1 MKRIALVGFGLLAG
15 SIASALKQA
24 KRPTVIRAVSS
35 PATLARARELELAD
49 EFFEYAQVEEW
60 SRDCDLILLCG
71 PILHILKT
79 IDALSHVKWAK
90 EAALSNGVA
99 GKDCAAGSNG
109 ANSIDAKLNGAACLV
124 SDIGSTKVEI
134 CRAGSKLPAP
144 FKFVGS
150 HPMAGS
156 EKRTCE
162 YNDPAIFE
170 NAYWFVCPP
179 EGTAESV
186 YAPLLELVK
195 FLGASAVVF
204 PPEHHDRTMAW
215 VSHMPQMLSSTLAAS
230 IPDRLLS
237 HNYQHYAG
245 RAFRDMTRIAASGWA
260 MWHDIAVTNRDET
273 VRALT
278 EVRDGVNATIEAMQ
292 KLDVVKD
299 GKPAGGSFDAT
310 RGSVAGGKCA
320 DRSDSLEE
328 IFKAGNEG
336 RASLFAPGRNAAA
349 AFFEI
354 TVPLKDKPGA
364 LLSVLQ
370 PLAEEG
376 LNIRDIELMKVRE
389 NVAGTLLIAF
399 KTEDEAARAVKLL
412 RYLGYEVKER

>member
-79 IDALSHVKWAK
+79 IDALSHVSWVN
-90 EAALSNGVA
+90 E
-99 GKDCAAGSNG
+99 
-109 ANSIDAKLNGAACLV
+109 KLNGAACLV

-134 CRAGSKLPAP
+134 CRAGSKLPVP

-230 IPDRLLS
+230 IPDRLLE

-299 GKPAGGSFDAT
+299 GRPAGGSFDAT

>member
-24 KRPTVIRAVSS
+24 KRPTIIRAVSS
-35 PATLARARELELAD
+35 PATLSRARELELAD
-49 EFFEYAQVEEW
+49 EFFEYGDVEQW
-60 SRDCDLILLCG
+60 SRDCDLILLCS

-79 IDALSHVKWAK
+79 IDALAHVKWAAQSGT
-90 EAALSNGVA
+90 EQSV
-99 GKDCAAGSNG
+99 
-109 ANSIDAKLNGAACLV
+109 CLV

-134 CRAGSKLPAP
+134 CKAGVKLPAP
-144 FKFVGS
+144 FRFVGS

-162 YNDPAIFE
+162 HNDPAIFE

-179 EGTAESV
+179 EGTEESAYAE
-186 YAPLLELVK
+186 LLQLVK
-195 FLGASAVVF
+195 FLGATPVVF

-215 VSHMPQMLSSTLAAS
+215 VSHMPQMLSSTLAGNL
-230 IPDRLLS
+230 PERLLK

-245 RAFRDMTRIAASGWA
+245 RAFRDMTRIAASGWG

-273 VRALT
+273 VRALG
-278 EVRDGVNATIEAMQ
+278 EVRDGLEKTIEAMNA
-292 KLDVVKD
+292 LDVVVD
-299 GKPAGGSFDAT
+299 GKPAAEDH
-310 RGSVAGGKCA
+310 A
-320 DRSDSLEE
+320 DGLEK

-336 RASLFAPGRNAAA
+336 RASLFAPGRNAGA
-349 AFFEI
+349 AFSEI
-354 TVPLKDKPGA
+354 TVQLKDKPGA
-364 LLSVLQ
+364 LLSVMQ

-389 NVAGTLLIAF
+389 NVAGTLLLAF
-399 KTEDEAARAVKLL
+399 KTPDEAARAVKIL

>member
-24 KRPTVIRAVSS
+24 KRPMVIRAVSS
-35 PATLARARELELAD
+35 PTTLKRARELELAD
-49 EFFEYAQVEEW
+49 EFFEYGQVEEW

-79 IDALSHVKWAK
+79 IDALSQVEWAK
-90 EAALSNGVA
+90 EAALSNGA
-99 GKDCAAGSNG
+99 SNSASSG
-109 ANSIDAKLNGAACLV
+109 DVCLV

-134 CRAGSKLPAP
+134 CRAGSKLPVP

-299 GKPAGGSFDAT
+299 GRPAGNDN
-310 RGSVAGGKCA
+310 
-320 DRSDSLEE
+320 SDSLEE

-336 RASLFAPGRNAAA
+336 RASLFAPGRNAAS

-364 LLSVLQ
+364 LLSVMQ

-376 LNIRDIELMKVRE
+376 LNMRDIELMKVRE

-399 KTEDEAARAVKLL
+399 KTQDEAARAVKLL
-412 RYLGYEVKER
+412 GYLGYEVKER

>member
-15 SIASALKQA
+15 SIASAIKQA
-24 KRPTVIRAVSS
+24 NRPTKIRAVSS

-49 EFFEYAQVEEW
+49 EFFEYGDVEEW
-60 SRDCDLILLCG
+60 SKDCDLILLCS

-79 IDALSHVKWAK
+79 IDALSHVSWVKDA
-90 EAALSNGVA
+90 A
-99 GKDCAAGSNG
+99 GKNATGNV
-109 ANSIDAKLNGAACLV
+109 CLV

-134 CRAGSKLPAP
+134 CKAGVKLPAP
-144 FKFVGS
+144 FRFVGS

-162 YNDPAIFE
+162 FNDPAIFE

-179 EGTAESV
+179 EGTPENV
-186 YAPLLELVK
+186 YTELLDLVK
-195 FLGASAVVF
+195 FLGATPVVF

-215 VSHMPQMLSSTLAAS
+215 VSHMPQMLSSTLAGNL
-230 IPDRLLS
+230 PERLLK

-245 RAFRDMTRIAASGWA
+245 RAFRDMTRIAASGWG

-273 VRALT
+273 VRALG
-278 EVRDGVNATIEAMQ
+278 EVRDGLNETIEAMNAL
-292 KLDVVKD
+292 KVVTD
-299 GKPAGGSFDAT
+299 GKPAGGSFNACEKSADGKSADCSDA
-310 RGSVAGGKCA
+310 
-320 DRSDSLEE
+320 LEK
-328 IFKAGNEG
+328 IFKAGNDG
-336 RASLFAPGRNAAA
+336 RASLFAPGRNAGA
-349 AFFEI
+349 AFSEI

-364 LLSVLQ
+364 LLSVMQ

-389 NVAGTLLIAF
+389 NVAGTLLLAF
-399 KTEDEAARAVKLL
+399 KTPDEASRAVKLL
-412 RYLGYEVKER
+412 RYLGYDVKER

>member
-24 KRPTVIRAVSS
+24 KSKTVIRAVSS

-79 IDALSHVKWAK
+79 IDALAHVSWVK
-90 EAALSNGVA
+90 EFASGAA
-99 GKDCAAGSNG
+99 GKDCAA
-109 ANSIDAKLNGAACLV
+109 KLNGATCLV

-134 CRAGSKLPAP
+134 CKAGVKLPVP
-144 FKFVGS
+144 FRFVGS

-162 YNDPAIFE
+162 FNDPAIFE

-179 EGTAESV
+179 EGTAENV
-186 YAPLLELVK
+186 YAPLLDLVK

-299 GKPAGGSFDAT
+299 GKPADGD
-310 RGSVAGGKCA
+310 K
-320 DRSDSLEE
+320 SDSLEG
-328 IFKAGNEG
+328 IFKAGNAG

-349 AFFEI
+349 AFFEV

>member
-24 KRPTVIRAVSS
+24 KSKTVIRAVSS
-35 PATLARARELELAD
+35 PATLKRAREMELAD
-49 EFFEYAQVEEW
+49 EFFEYGQVEEW

-79 IDALSHVKWAK
+79 IDALAHVKWAV
-90 EAALSNGVA
+90 NG
-99 GKDCAAGSNG
+99 AAG
-109 ANSIDAKLNGAACLV
+109 LNGDAGLNGACLV

-134 CRAGSKLPAP
+134 CKAGSKLPAP

-162 YNDPAIFE
+162 FHDPAIFE

-179 EGTAESV
+179 EGTAENV

-215 VSHMPQMLSSTLAAS
+215 VSHMPQMLSSTLAGNLPA
-230 IPDRLLS
+230 RLLD

-273 VRALT
+273 VRALK
-278 EVRDGVNATIEAMQ
+278 EVRDGVTKTIEAMDA
-292 KLDVVKD
+292 LDVVQD
-299 GKPAGGSFDAT
+299 GKPAGGSFDA
-310 RGSVAGGKCA
+310 GEKCA
-320 DRSDSLEE
+320 DRSDALEK

>member
-15 SIASALKQA
+15 SIAAAVKQA
-24 KRPTVIRAVSS
+24 GLPTVIRAVSS
-35 PATLARARELELAD
+35 SATLKRARELELAD
-49 EFFEYAQVEEW
+49 EFFEYGETEKWA
-60 SRDCDLILLCG
+60 RDCDLILLCS
-71 PILHILKT
+71 PILHILGT
-79 IDALSHVKWAK
+79 IEFLKKVSW
-90 EAALSNGVA
+90 
-99 GKDCAAGSNG
+99 AGSG
-109 ANSIDAKLNGAACLV
+109 KACLV

-134 CRAGSKLPAP
+134 CKAGMSLPAP
-144 FKFVGS
+144 FRFVGS

-162 YNDPAIFE
+162 FNDPAIFE

-179 EGTAESV
+179 EGTEKDV

-195 FLGASAVVF
+195 FLGATPVVF

-230 IPDRLLS
+230 LPERLLK

-245 RAFRDMTRIAASGWA
+245 RAFRDMTRIAASGWG

-273 VRALT
+273 VRALG
-278 EVRDGVNATIEAMQ
+278 EVRDGIDKTIAAMNN
-292 KLDVVKD
+292 LDVVVD
-299 GKPAGGSFDAT
+299 GKPADNDGS
-310 RGSVAGGKCA
+310 AG
-320 DRSDSLEE
+320 LES

-336 RASLFAPGRNAAA
+336 RASLFAPGRNAAE

-364 LLSVLQ
+364 LLSVMQ

-389 NVAGTLLIAF
+389 NVAGTLLLAF
-399 KTEDEAARAVKLL
+399 KTQDEAARAVKLL

>member
-79 IDALSHVKWAK
+79 IDALSHVSWVN
-90 EAALSNGVA
+90 E
-99 GKDCAAGSNG
+99 
-109 ANSIDAKLNGAACLV
+109 KLNGAACLV

-134 CRAGSKLPAP
+134 CRAGSKLPVP

-230 IPDRLLS
+230 IPDRLLE

-273 VRALT
+273 VRALS

-299 GKPAGGSFDAT
+299 GRPAGGSFDAT

-336 RASLFAPGRNAAA
+336 RASLFAPGRNAAS

-399 KTEDEAARAVKLL
+399 KTQDEAARAVKLL

>member
-79 IDALSHVKWAK
+79 IDALSQVKWAK

-99 GKDCAAGSNG
+99 GKDCVADSNG

-278 EVRDGVNATIEAMQ
+278 EVRDGVNTTIEAMQ

-299 GKPAGGSFDAT
+299 GRPAGGSFDAT

>member
-24 KRPTVIRAVSS
+24 NRPTKVRAVSS
-35 PATLARARELELAD
+35 PATLLRAQDLELAD
-49 EFFEYAQVEEW
+49 EFFEYDDVEEW
-60 SRDCDLILLCG
+60 SKDCDLILLCS

-79 IDALSHVKWAK
+79 IDALSHVSW
-90 EAALSNGVA
+90 V
-99 GKDCAAGSNG
+99 KD
-109 ANSIDAKLNGAACLV
+109 LNGAAGKNGDVCLV

-134 CRAGSKLPAP
+134 CKAGVKLPAP
-144 FKFVGS
+144 FRFVGS

-162 YNDPAIFE
+162 FNDPAIFE

-179 EGTAESV
+179 EGTEESV
-186 YAPLLELVK
+186 YAKLLDLVK
-195 FLGASAVVF
+195 FLGATPVVF

-215 VSHMPQMLSSTLAAS
+215 VSHMPQMLSSTLAGNL
-230 IPDRLLS
+230 PERLLK

-245 RAFRDMTRIAASGWA
+245 RAFRDMTRIAASGWG

-273 VRALT
+273 VRALG
-278 EVRDGVNATIEAMQ
+278 EVRDGLNETIEAMNALQ
-292 KLDVVKD
+292 VVKD
-299 GKPAGGSFDAT
+299 GKPAGGSFN
-310 RGSVAGGKCA
+310 AGEKTADGKCVDA
-320 DRSDSLEE
+320 SDALEK
-328 IFKAGNEG
+328 IFKAGNDG
-336 RASLFAPGRNAAA
+336 RASLFAPGRNAGA
-349 AFFEI
+349 AFSEI

-364 LLSVLQ
+364 LLSVMQ

-389 NVAGTLLIAF
+389 NVAGTLLLAF
-399 KTEDEAARAVKLL
+399 KTPDEASRAVKLL
-412 RYLGYEVKER
+412 RYLGYDVKER

>member
-15 SIASALKQA
+15 SIASAVKQA
-24 KRPTVIRAVSS
+24 KLPTVIRAVSS
-35 PATLARARELELAD
+35 PATLKRASELELAD
-49 EFFEYAQVEEW
+49 EFFEYDEIEEW
-60 SRDCDLILLCG
+60 SKDCDLILLCA

-79 IDALSHVKWAK
+79 IDALAHVTWAK
-90 EAALSNGVA
+90 EAAGDVSGVGTA
-99 GKDCAAGSNG
+99 MRT
-109 ANSIDAKLNGAACLV
+109 CLV

-134 CRAGSKLPAP
+134 CKAGAKLSHP

-156 EKRTCE
+156 EKRSCE
-162 YNDPAIFE
+162 FSDPAIFE

-179 EGTAESV
+179 EGIEESV

-195 FLGASAVVF
+195 FLGANSVVF

-230 IPDRLLS
+230 LPERLLS
-237 HNYQHYAG
+237 HNYQHFAG
-245 RAFRDMTRIAASGWA
+245 RAFRDMTRIAASGWG

-278 EVRDGVNATIEAMQ
+278 EVRDGVERTIDAM
-292 KLDVVKD
+292 KALNVVVD
-299 GKPAGGSFDAT
+299 GKPAGGVFEGAKAD
-310 RGSVAGGKCA
+310 GSEA
-320 DRSDSLEE
+320 LEG

-349 AFFEI
+349 SFFEI

-364 LLSVLQ
+364 LLSVMQ

-389 NVAGTLLIAF
+389 NVAGTLLLAF
-399 KTEDEAARAVKLL
+399 KTEDEASRAVKIL
-412 RYLGYEVKER
+412 RYLGYDIKER

>member
-35 PATLARARELELAD
+35 PTTLKRARELELAD
-49 EFFEYAQVEEW
+49 EFFEYGQVEEW

-79 IDALSHVKWAK
+79 IDALSQVEWAK
-90 EAALSNGVA
+90 EAALSNGA
-99 GKDCAAGSNG
+99 SNSASSG
-109 ANSIDAKLNGAACLV
+109 DVCLV

-299 GKPAGGSFDAT
+299 GRPAGNDN
-310 RGSVAGGKCA
+310 
-320 DRSDSLEE
+320 SDSLEE

-336 RASLFAPGRNAAA
+336 RASLFAPGRNAAS

-364 LLSVLQ
+364 LLSVMQ

-399 KTEDEAARAVKLL
+399 KTQDEAARAVKLL
-412 RYLGYEVKER
+412 GYLGYEVKER